1 MASEKSSSRI
11 IVACPHCKA
20 RFDVTSFK
28 PGSKIKCGSCRNI
41 LRIPDRQ
48 GDSMSVSKSRP
59 VPAPA
64 GSRTPAP
71 SSSPAPSP
79 SSAPPPP
86 RAGGL
91 PEPGAGTKVNNEFEL
106 LRLLG
111 QGGYGSVYEAV
122 DLSLKRRVA
131 IKLMLREK
139 TTKKEF
145 VEKFLREAR
154 TAALLSHPNIVK
166 IHHVGFCRELQ
177 QHFLAMEYVEGRT
190 LSEIMSQEGAF
201 SVERAVDVI
210 TQSANGLAAA
220 HQKNII
226 HRDIKPGNIMI
237 TPKGVVKITDFG
249 LAKVYDPS
257 DKDSTIIGTPYFMP
271 PEQFEGKAR
280 DGRTDIYSLGVT
292 FYYLLTLKRPFDG
305 RTPAEV
311 LMNVMRTDPA
321 PLRKYT
327 DKVPEAIEKIV
338 FRMMARRLDERF
350 ASCDELLR
358 ALKALRGEEA
368 AEEKVFCPSCGYGN
382 DLGAERCSECSTSLL
397 TPCPVCSTPDFLVA
411 RFCGNCGAD
420 LAREREVAGLL
431 REAQSYVASGR
442 LPEAVDRYAAA
453 RQISPENSMVVE
465 GLRQAEQA
473 IAEREGAV
481 ARLKALMTADQFARA
496 LPLAEEAAEKFPGFD
511 PISELLKRAREGARD
526 SGLTSAL
533 GEAKILAEAGNPGDA
548 AEAARK
554 ALELDPVNPE
564 ARDLLEIAE
573 RSALLHREARDRAAR
588 LEAEQDFTKALDAW
602 KEALAAMPADEAA
615 RQAVARIEG
624 LLEQADRLRGRAAE
638 ALLARDLPRAR
649 AAIADALAVLPGARA
664 TTDLEDRL
672 LAEEKAFA
680 DGLRAALSD
689 VAAGRCAEAS
699 TALADLAARYPQ
711 DVGARKAGER
721 ARALCETA
729 AAFLDEAENR
739 LAARLPALAE
749 AFVRAA
755 TRVVPDH
762 PRAAE
767 LLARCAA
774 EEAAQVEAVSKAR
787 ALLDGGDAGAAAAVL
802 APFGGAAAC
811 RTEIVELARRIS
823 KASPVAPATSVA
835 DPRQQA
841 IAAALA
847 EAREALAA
855 GKVQDALASC
865 QKALRV
871 DRNHEEARSLK
882 AEIDAVVERAAAG
895 EADSRIE
902 TGLYPLGPGAA
913 SPDK

>member
-48 GDSMSVSKSRP
+48 GDSMAVSKSRP
-59 VPAPA
+59 VPGGTGQRTPTPGGSQAPAPQGPVAPA
-64 GSRTPAP
+64 GGTR
-71 SSSPAPSP
+71 
-79 SSAPPPP
+79 
-86 RAGGL
+86 
-91 PEPGAGTKVNNEFEL
+91 EPGPGTRVNNEFEL
-106 LRLLG
+106 VRLLG
-111 QGGYGSVYEAV
+111 QGGYGSVYEAI

-166 IHHVGFCRELQ
+166 IHHVGFCRDLQ

-220 HQKNII
+220 HQKNIM

-271 PEQFEGKAR
+271 PEQFEGKAK

-311 LMNVMRTDPA
+311 LMNVMRTAPA
-321 PLRKYT
+321 PLRQYT
-327 DKVPEAIEKIV
+327 DKVPEALEKIV
-338 FRMMARRLDERF
+338 FRMIARRVDDRF

-358 ALKALRGEEA
+358 ALKVYRGEEA

-382 DLGAERCSECSTSLL
+382 DLGAERCTECSTSLL
-397 TPCPVCSTPDFLVA
+397 MPCPVCSTPDFLVA

-420 LAREREVAGLL
+420 LAREREVSGLL

-442 LPEAVDRYAAA
+442 LPEAVAKYHAA
-453 RQISPENSMVVE
+453 REISPENSMVVE
-465 GLRQAEQA
+465 GLRQTEQS

-481 ARLKALMTADQFARA
+481 ARLRALMAGGQFSRA
-496 LPLAEEAAEKFPGFD
+496 LPLAEEAAEKFPSFD
-511 PISELLKRAREGARD
+511 PISELLRRARDGARE
-526 SGLTSAL
+526 SGLTSAI
-533 GEAKILAEAGNPGDA
+533 GEAKILVEAGDPGDA
-548 AEAARK
+548 ADAARK
-554 ALELDPVNPE
+554 ALELDPANPE
-564 ARDLLEIAE
+564 AKGLLESAE
-573 RSALLHREARDRAAR
+573 RSVVLHREARERAAR
-588 LEAEQDFTKALDAW
+588 LEQEQEFTLALDAW
-602 KEALAAMPADEAA
+602 KAALEAMPADEAA
-615 RQAVARIEG
+615 QQAVTRIEG
-624 LLEQADRLRGRAAE
+624 LLEQADRLRARAE
-638 ALLARDLPRAR
+638 DALAARDLPRAR
-649 AAIADALAVLPGARA
+649 AALADAVAVLPEAPA
-664 TTDLEDRL
+664 TSALVDRL
-672 LAEEKAFA
+672 LAEEKTFGEA
-680 DGLRAALSD
+680 LRAALGE
-689 VAAGRCAEAS
+689 VAGGRCAEAAA
-699 TALADLAARYPQ
+699 ALGELASRYPQ
-711 DVGARKAGER
+711 DPSL
-721 ARALCETA
+721 ARAADRAQAMADA
-729 AAFLDEAENR
+729 ATSFLDEGEGL
-739 LAARLPALAE
+739 LAAHFPAVAG
-749 AFVRAA
+749 AFAGAA
-755 TRVVPDH
+755 KRISPDH

-774 EEAAQVEAVSKAR
+774 EEAAQAEAVAKAEG
-787 ALLDGGDAGAAAAVL
+787 LFSGGDHAAASEAL
-802 APFGGAAAC
+802 APLGGLVSIRAEVVALARRITGAQRAGGGAAA
-811 RTEIVELARRIS
+811 
-823 KASPVAPATSVA
+823 PA
-835 DPRQQA
+835 PRQQA
-841 IAAALA
+841 IAVALG
-847 EAREALAA
+847 EARQALAA

-871 DRNHEEARSLK
+871 DRNHEEARRLK
-882 AEIDAVVERAAAG
+882 SEIDALVERAASG

-902 TGLYPLGPGAA
+902 TAFYPLNPKGGQTG
-913 SPDK
+913 D